1 MPPDATP
8 IQPELLDLDQVA
20 ALLGVGPTLVKSM
33 HSDGRLGPQPV
44 RLGRRRLWRRR
55 ELLDWLD
62 AGLPPRV
69 KWAADRPVGRPANE
83 KPRKTREKRAQAA
96 VL

>member
-1 MPPDATP
+1 MSDAAP
-8 IQPELLDLDQVA
+8 ITPELLSLDQVA
-20 ALLGVGPTLVKSM
+20 ALLGVGPTLIKSM
-33 HSDGRLGPQPV
+33 HADGRLGPQPV

-55 ELLDWLD
+55 ELEAWI
-62 AGLPPRV
+62 ASGLPPRV
-69 KWAADRPVGRPANE
+69 KWAADRPVDRQADA